1 MWHIELAVWIQLKVF
16 LVFLGTGTLYKQCVI
31 RPSMFISV
39 ILRYSQYWF
48 YYVIFSNLFWFYFNV
63 TGTGIG
69 SVATAYTFVMCL
81 VY

>member
-48 YYVIFSNLFWFYFNV
+48 YYVIFSNLF
-63 TGTGIG
+63 
-69 SVATAYTFVMCL
+69 
-81 VY
+81 